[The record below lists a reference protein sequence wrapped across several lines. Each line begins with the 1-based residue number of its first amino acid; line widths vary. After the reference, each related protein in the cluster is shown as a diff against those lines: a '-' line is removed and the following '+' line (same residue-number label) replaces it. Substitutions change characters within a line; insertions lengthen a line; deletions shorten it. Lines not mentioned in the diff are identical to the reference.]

1 MYKNNCVLLFSVT
14 ISTRIIVLN
23 TTKVGDRSLV
33 IHALSRDLGRRSF
46 IVGVGSSRSGMALW
60 QPLSILDCEVL
71 ENPKSDLWRLR
82 GVSAAYP
89 LSGLRGDL
97 AKGAV
102 SLFMAEVLYRT
113 VREGAEPGLYDWC
126 ERSIITLDALSGSY
140 ANYHLRWLLE
150 FSSALGFTPSMEDLA
165 PCAGEHFRDIQG
177 LMGPYES
184 ALLLPLS
191 GSARSEIAEAL
202 LQYLSSHLEYP
213 LNIRSLSVLGELF
226 R

>member
-1 MYKNNCVLLFSVT
+1 MT

-46 IVGVGSSRSGMALW
+46 IVSVGGRGGTALW
-60 QPLSILDCEVL
+60 QPLSIVDCEVM

-89 LSGLRGDL
+89 LAGLRGDL
-97 AKGAV
+97 SRGAV

-113 VREGAEPGLYDWC
+113 VREGAEPGLYEWC
-126 ERSIITLDALSGSY
+126 ERSILTLDALSGSY

-150 FSSALGFTPSMEDLA
+150 LSSALGFTPSSEDLA
-165 PCAGEHFRDIQG
+165 PYAGEHYRDILE
-177 LMGPYES
+177 LMGPYDA

-191 GSARSEIAEAL
+191 GSARSEIADSL
-202 LQYLSSHLEYP
+202 LQYLSAHLEYQ
-213 LNIRSLSVLGELF
+213 LNIRSLSVLGGVF